1 MVLLN
6 NISIFWSMFHVFF
19 LFVILFRS
27 RYTHK
32 KTIVVTCIGI
42 GALMVLNGGLLIV
55 YGFEVLGKAF
65 LFTCSI
71 PSFILFFVM
80 SADRK
85 FRFLLTFCL
94 VDTICLW
101 LMAVTNLLNYF
112 FGGELYDCRRGS
124 RRQYGKYEYL

>member
-27 RYTHK
+27 RYTPK

-71 PSFILFFVM
+71 PSFILFF
-80 SADRK
+80 SYAQ
-85 FRFLLTFCL
+85 TG
-94 VDTICLW
+94 
-101 LMAVTNLLNYF
+101 NS
-112 FGGELYDCRRGS
+112 GS
-124 RRQYGKYEYL
+124 C